1 MNRNASQYSPDRKLR
16 PSTRFGAMILA
27 MLAVAGGVTPLVTT
41 QVQAQTNNG
50 VTVTPSTLAFDEGT
64 NDSYT
69 VVLDTQ
75 PESDVII
82 DVTPSFYSSSP
93 STVSI
98 SETML
103 TFTADDWDSPQSV
116 TITALEDS
124 DTRDLRFDINHQVS
138 GYPGVTQ
145 VQTVEVEVYDD
156 DEAKIRLS
164 NPRPK
169 VDEGGSA
176 TYTVWLNTRPDYAEI
191 GMSLYAERDEITVHP
206 TILQFTNENWRTPQT
221 VTITAAHDQ
230 DAIDNVSNIVH
241 TIGWVYASGEH
252 GYAKVTA
259 IDDEKS
265 RLVTHPT
272 SLTIEAGET
281 ERYAVWI
288 EDLPYVNDVTVTITS
303 NNPAVTVD
311 PSTLTFTRATWGWFK
326 AVDVTGLAGR
336 ATLTHTMS
344 GYNPVK
350 TLSVNVTGGTR
361 TTTTT
366 TTPVTTTTPD
376 LEMGTVVVSDEN
388 LSSGSH
394 FTLSTSVTNEG
405 DGDSEA
411 TTIRFYRSTDS
422 TITSSDT
429 QQSSS
434 PVIPLAAQGQEVTA
448 ISVSLTAP
456 SEEGTYYYGA
466 CVDSVTGETD
476 TADNC
481 SASVTVTVTV
491 TVTVNRPAT
500 GAPTISGTAQVGQT
514 LTTSTS
520 AITDP
525 DGLTNVSYSYQ
536 WLADHT
542 EIGGA
547 TNSTYTPQTTDIGKV
562 IKVRVTFTDDR
573 DNNESLTSA
582 GTVTVTVNRPAT
594 GAPTISGTAQVGQT
608 LTTSTSAITDPDGL
622 TNVSY
627 SYQWLADDT
636 EIGGATN
643 STYTPQ
649 TTDIGKVIKVRVTF
663 TDDRDNNE
671 SLTSAG
677 TVTVTVNRPA
687 TGAPTISGTAQVGQ
701 TLTTSTSAITD
712 PDGLT
717 NVSYSYQW
725 LADDT
730 EIGGATNST
739 YTPQTTDI
747 GKVIKVRVTFTDDR
761 DNNESLT
768 SAGTVTVTVNRP
780 ATGTPTI
787 SGTAQVGQT
796 LTTSTSAITD
806 PDGLT
811 NVSYSYQWLADHTEI
826 GGATNSTYTPQTT
839 DIGKVIKVRVTFTDD
854 RDNNESLTSAA
865 YPGSGTII
873 AATTKRPVGPVAP
886 TQVTTDPAT
895 DDDADDNDA
904 DADSDTDTD
913 TEDGDESQGGEN
925 RIDCDD
931 LETQTPFVDV
941 LESSPEAQAI
951 ACIYAL
957 GITTGT
963 SPTTYSPGADVS
975 RAQMASFLARL
986 YKATTGTDAPVAD
999 TPFTDVETTSSAYN
1013 DIGRIYGLGI
1023 TTGTTPTTYSPG
1035 ANVNR
1040 AQMAS
1045 FLARLYKATTGTDA
1059 PVADTPFTDVETT
1072 SSAYNDIGRIYGLGI
1087 TTGTTPTT
1095 YSPGA
1100 NVNRAQMASFLAR
1113 LYKAT
1118 TGTETP

>member
-1 MNRNASQYSPDRKLR
+1 MNRSISKYSPDPKLR
-16 PSTRFGAMILA
+16 PSTRFGAMLLA
-27 MLAVAGGVTPLVTT
+27 MLAVAGVVTPLVTT

-64 NDSYT
+64 SDSYA

-75 PESDVII
+75 PAGDVII
-82 DVTPSFYSSSP
+82 DVTPNFYSSSP

-103 TFTADDWDSPQSV
+103 TFTADNWASPQTV

-124 DTRDLRFDINHQVS
+124 GTRDLRFDINHPVS
-138 GYPGVTQ
+138 GYPGVTR
-145 VQTVEVEVYDD
+145 VQSVEVEIYDD
-156 DEAKIRLS
+156 DEPKIRLS

-169 VDEGGSA
+169 VNEGGSV
-176 TYTVWLNTRPDYAEI
+176 TYTVWMNTRPSHQKLNMIPFSYSDK
-191 GMSLYAERDEITVHP
+191 ITVYP
-206 TILQFTNENWRTPQT
+206 TSLEFTNENWRTPQT
-221 VTITAAHDQ
+221 ITITAAHDE
-230 DAIDNVSNIVH
+230 DAIDDVFEVMHSF
-241 TIGWVYASGEH
+241 GSGYASGRTTF
-252 GYAKVTA
+252 ARVTA

-265 RLVTHPT
+265 RVMTYPT

-281 ERYAVWI
+281 ERYWVSLD
-288 EDLPYVNDVTVTITS
+288 DLPYVNDVAVTITS
-303 NNPAVTVD
+303 DNPAVTVN
-311 PSTLTFTRATWGWFK
+311 PSTLTFNRTNWTRTKG
-326 AVDVTGLAGR
+326 VNVTASDGP

-350 TLSVNVTGGTR
+350 TLKVNVPGGTG

-394 FTLSTSVTNEG
+394 FTLLTSVTNEG

-481 SASVTVTVTV
+481 SASVTVTVTA

-514 LTTSTS
+514 LTASTS
-520 AITDP
+520 
-525 DGLTNVSYSYQ
+525 G
-536 WLADHT
+536 
-542 EIGGA
+542 
-547 TNSTYTPQTTDIGKV
+547 
-562 IKVRVTFTDDR
+562 
-573 DNNESLTSA
+573 
-582 GTVTVTVNRPAT
+582 
-594 GAPTISGTAQVGQT
+594 
-608 LTTSTSAITDPDGL
+608 ITDPDGL

-636 EIGGATN
+636 EIDGATN

-649 TTDIGKVIKVRVTF
+649 TTDIGKVVKVRVTF
-663 TDDRDNNE
+663 TDDGDNDE
-671 SLTSAG
+671 QLTSAG
-677 TVTVTVNRPA
+677 
-687 TGAPTISGTAQVGQ
+687 
-701 TLTTSTSAITD
+701 
-712 PDGLT
+712 
-717 NVSYSYQW
+717 
-725 LADDT
+725 
-730 EIGGATNST
+730 
-739 YTPQTTDI
+739 
-747 GKVIKVRVTFTDDR
+747 
-761 DNNESLT
+761 
-768 SAGTVTVTVNRP
+768 
-780 ATGTPTI
+780 
-787 SGTAQVGQT
+787 
-796 LTTSTSAITD
+796 
-806 PDGLT
+806 
-811 NVSYSYQWLADHTEI
+811 
-826 GGATNSTYTPQTT
+826 
-839 DIGKVIKVRVTFTDD
+839 
-854 RDNNESLTSAA
+854 

-873 AATTKRPVGPVAP
+873 AATTKRPVRSVAP
-886 TQVTTDPAT
+886 TKVTTDPAKDPDT
-895 DDDADDNDA
+895 DADNDA
-904 DADSDTDTD
+904 DADSDSDTEPDTDTD
-913 TEDGDESQGGEN
+913 TGDGDESQGGEN

-941 LESSPEAQAI
+941 LESSSEAQAI

-963 SPTTYSPGADVS
+963 SPTTYSPGADVT

-986 YKATTGTDAPVAD
+986 YKATTGTDAPIAD
-999 TPFTDVETTSSAYN
+999 TPFTDVVTTSSAYDDIGRVYGLGITTGTSPTTYSPGADVTRAQMASFLARLYKATTGTDAPIADTPFTDVKTTSSAYN

-1023 TTGTTPTTYSPG
+1023 TTGTSPTTYSPG
-1035 ANVNR
+1035 ANVTR

-1045 FLARLYKATTGTDA
+1045 FLARLYKATT
-1059 PVADTPFTDVETT
+1059 
-1072 SSAYNDIGRIYGLGI
+1072 
-1087 TTGTTPTT
+1087 
-1095 YSPGA
+1095 
-1100 NVNRAQMASFLAR
+1100 
-1113 LYKAT
+1113 
-1118 TGTETP
+1118 ETP